1 MAGISR
7 ESVLLIS
14 ALLKCLIYAI
24 SENCSFGK
32 ALIKLLYLPNVFVFF
47 INVDHFV
54 IIEKGINLS
63 QYRGTAGMFN
73 NIFANKRCNKN
84 SICYLRKIQSCEFG
98 LTMIFFILLHAF
110 PILIGFLKTIS
121 RKKYANSS
129 YQQKIPDKLLLFVLV
144 IQLLIPYL
152 VISEIDAS

>member
-24 SENCSFGK
+24 SENRSYDK
-32 ALIKLLYLPNVFVFF
+32 ALPKLPYLPNLFVFF

-54 IIEKGINLS
+54 IIEKGISFFFFFLMPVNLI
-63 QYRGTAGMFN
+63 QYTGTAGYLN

-84 SICYLRKIQSCEFG
+84 SICYRRTMQSCEFG
-98 LTMIFFILLHAF
+98 LTIIFFILLHAF
-110 PILIGFLKTIS
+110 PILIGLIKTIS
-121 RKKYANSS
+121 WKNMQMVHINKK
-129 YQQKIPDKLLLFVLV
+129 F
-144 IQLLIPYL
+144 LILISYL
-152 VISEIDAS
+152 VVSEIDAS